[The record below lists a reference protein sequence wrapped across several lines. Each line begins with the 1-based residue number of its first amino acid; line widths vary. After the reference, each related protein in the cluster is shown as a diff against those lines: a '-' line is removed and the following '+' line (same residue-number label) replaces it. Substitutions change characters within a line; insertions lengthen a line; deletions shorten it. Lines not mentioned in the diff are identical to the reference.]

1 VRSYPPHRPPTPRR
15 RPWLVALPLAIFVLL
30 ALAWTGFWFYAAHR
44 AEVEIAHWRERE
56 AQQGRI
62 LGCSRQEIGGY
73 PFRLEVHCADP
84 DAELRRW
91 QPALKLSAKDAL
103 VTVQVYDP
111 TLVIGEFKGPLRI
124 GEPGR
129 PASMV
134 ADWTLAQTS
143 FRGQPSAPR
152 QLAVVLDNA
161 TLAHSEGGAP
171 STVASAEHV
180 EVHGR
185 IADGSATDHPVVD
198 LGLRLTR
205 GSAPGLQVLAQP
217 TDGVAAATIYGL
229 RDLSPKPW
237 RDHLRE
243 LAQNG
248 GRLEI
253 TQIRLTQGEIIVTG
267 TGAVTLNA
275 NGRLDGQ
282 VKLTVAGL
290 ERLIA
295 LLGLDQAVA
304 QYVAQRTGGMSV
316 DKLASGLD
324 RFLPGLGGAVRG
336 QAGANLAAVGISM
349 LGEQTQL
356 DGRRAVALPL
366 RFTDGAV
373 FLGPVA
379 IGQVAPLF

>member
-1 VRSYPPHRPPTPRR
+1 VRSDTPHRSPTPRR
-15 RPWLVALPLAIFVLL
+15 RPWLIALPLAIFVLL

-44 AEVEIAHWRERE
+44 AEVEIARWRERE

-91 QPALKLSAKDAL
+91 QPALELSAKDAL

-161 TLAHSEGGAP
+161 TLAQSEGGAP

-180 EVHGR
+180 EIHGR

-253 TQIRLTQGEIIVTG
+253 TQVRLTQGEIVVTG

-282 VKLTVAGL
+282 VRLTVAGL

-304 QYVAQRTGGMSV
+304 QYVAQRTGGMTV

-349 LGEQTQL
+349 LGEPTQL

-366 RFTDGAV
+366 RFSDGAV
-373 FLGPVA
+373 FLGPIA
-379 IGQVAPLF
+379 IGLVAPLF